1 MGWWKSRRLRFL
13 ASSVVA
19 LFALFVVMRAVFFAF
34 FSEVGDTV
42 QADSGDLYHALGVG
56 LRFDLRLA
64 LLMVLP
70 LAVLAW
76 LPRFNLVRSA
86 PVRVLGLVRV
96 GMGVGA

>member
-42 QADSGDLYHALGVG
+42 HDGQN
-56 LRFDLRLA
+56 LRVQLRG
-64 LLMVLP
+64 
-70 LAVLAW
+70 
-76 LPRFNLVRSA
+76 RC
-86 PVRVLGLVRV
+86 
-96 GMGVGA
+96 